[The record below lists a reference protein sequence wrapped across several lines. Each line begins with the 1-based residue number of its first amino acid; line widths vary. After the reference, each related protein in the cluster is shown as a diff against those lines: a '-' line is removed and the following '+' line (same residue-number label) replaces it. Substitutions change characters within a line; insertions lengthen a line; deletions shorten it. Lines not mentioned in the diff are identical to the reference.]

1 MFSTYKMM
9 EVLDCL
15 DDINEMVKSSD
26 EFKNYIFYK
35 NKLEED
41 YETKALI
48 DQFNKL
54 KLDFEEV

>member
-15 DDINEMVKSSD
+15 DDISEMVKSSD
-26 EFKNYIFYK
+26 EFNNYIFYK

-48 DQFNKL
+48 NQFNK
-54 KLDFEEV
+54 